1 MNSGLL
7 RILRLGRSGRVPL
20 VAAIV
25 TGALA
30 GAALGAAPY
39 VISQKDR
46 EFKPAEIS
54 IKRGEALRFIND
66 DGELLHH
73 AYLSSDTFSFD
84 SGDQQPG
91 SKFDVTFSV
100 PGDYTVLCGI
110 HPKMKLAVHVA
121 K

>member
-1 MNSGLL
+1 MQSGLL
-7 RILRLGRSGRVPL
+7 RILRLGRSGGAPL

-54 IKRGEALRFIND
+54 IKRGEILRFIND

-73 AYLSSDTFSFD
+73 AYLSTDTFSFD